1 MNGDD
6 GSVRNTPE
14 GIFHRMETGDSP
26 FYQNLGTD
34 EIPAAAILFPL
45 PYELLRE
52 DGHDPDSGDSFE
64 KALDS
69 QLEYRLAGELQEL
82 LGQSGAHTGP
92 MAARGDKEKFFY
104 GAVEIHYANITFFS

>member
-82 LGQSGAHTGP
+82 LGQMYQQITSVLNVEQ
-92 MAARGDKEKFFY
+92 EKTNSSLNRNKSY
-104 GAVEIHYANITFFS
+104 GFI